1 MVLQTVLVELCLLRV
16 YDDIMRKT
24 IVVVGGGT
32 TGALATGLLA
42 TFSPI
47 SDWDIINIRSSK
59 IPNVGVGESTTPL
72 LMTALQRMGIAKE
85 FVEQTNCWPKYGAIF
100 KGWSK
105 EDLIGGWAINGHR
118 NDAIT
123 YLEGLTRNEVI
134 PRSSEYVNAGM
145 YPYDTNKESFHSPIT
160 VHIDAN
166 QTAEFIFRKFEDRV
180 TTIYGNVTEVH
191 INSDGIEKLSVDTPD
206 VKWILGGKDTYFI
219 DATGFGR
226 VLINSFDTEFIKSDL
241 PCNAAIFVNDE
252 ENLPQGQNGWE
263 SRCKDMV
270 TTATTGNAGWF
281 WNIPLKVGRGQ
292 GYVYSSDF
300 LTEEQAAEEFS
311 KYLSKDLDDGNF
323 GRLSYKPGW
332 LKTPAIKNCYAIGL
346 AAGFLDA
353 LDSPSIGQTAAQ
365 IFRFMRMLKNPDPQG
380 YTKFV
385 SKFYKKLND
394 YLLLHYKT
402 CNRTEPFWKSIEKF
416 TEEDLIDRY
425 INILEEVDWTGNQ
438 GFLLSQSSRVI
449 NNRVNMSTKVASS
462 IYDTLSKNNRLS
474 ITREIKTVPWTK
486 NIFMKHVEYGNENT
500 KRKGKRPKTSTMV
513 S

>member
-1 MVLQTVLVELCLLRV
+1 
-16 YDDIMRKT
+16 MRKT

-32 TGALATGLLA
+32 TGALAIGLLA
-42 TFSPI
+42 TFPSI
-47 SDWDIINIRSSK
+47 SDWKIINIRSS
-59 IPNVGVGESTTPL
+59 ILPTIGVGESTTPL
-72 LMTALQRMGIAKE
+72 LMTALQRMGVAKE

-118 NDAIT
+118 NDTIT

-145 YPYDTNKESFHSPIT
+145 YPYDTNNESFHSPIT

-166 QTAEFIFRKFEDRV
+166 QTAEFIFKKFEDRIK
-180 TTIYGNVTEVH
+180 TIHANITDVH
-191 INSDGIEKLSVDTPD
+191 INSDGIHRLTIDEEEKNFDPRN
-206 VKWILGGKDTYFI
+206 TYFI

-226 VLINSFDTEFIKSDL
+226 VLINSFDTKFIKSEL
-241 PCNAAIFVNDE
+241 PCNAALFVNDE

-300 LTEEQAAEEFS
+300 LTENQAIEEFS
-311 KYLSKDLDDGNF
+311 HHLGKDLEDYNF
-323 GRLSYKPGW
+323 TNSGRLYYRPGW
-332 LKTPAIKNCYAIGL
+332 VETPAIKNCYAIGL

-425 INILEEVDWTGNQ
+425 INILEEVDEGVIEAVKPV
-438 GFLLSQSSRVI
+438 SSSRVI

-462 IYDTLSKNNRLS
+462 IYKTLSKNERLS
-474 ITREIKTVPWTK
+474 INGETKCVPWTRD
-486 NIFMKHVEYGNENT
+486 IFMKHVEYGNE
-500 KRKGKRPKTSTMV
+500 K
-513 S
+513 

>member
-1 MVLQTVLVELCLLRV
+1 MVLVELCLLRV
-16 YDDIMRKT
+16 YDDNMQKT

-42 TFSPI
+42 TFPPI
-47 SDWDIINIRSSK
+47 RDWDIINIRSSLPT
-59 IPNVGVGESTTPL
+59 IGVGESTTPL
-72 LMTALQRMGIAKE
+72 LMTALQRMGIAEE

-180 TTIYGNVTEVH
+180 ITIDGNVTEVH
-191 INSDGIEKLSVDTPD
+191 INSDGIEKLSVDNPAI
-206 VKWILGGKDTYFI
+206 KAILGGKDTYFI

-226 VLINSFDTEFIKSDL
+226 VLINSFGIEFIKSEL
-241 PCNAAIFVNDE
+241 PCNAALFVNDE
-252 ENLPQGQNGWE
+252 ENLSQGQNGWE

-281 WNIPLKVGRGQ
+281 WNIPLKSGRGH
-292 GYVYSSDF
+292 GYVYSSDY
-300 LTEEQAAEEFS
+300 LTENQAIEEFS
-311 KYLSKDLDDGNF
+311 HHLGKDLENYNF
-323 GRLSYKPGW
+323 TNSGRLYYRPGW
-332 LKTPAIKNCYAIGL
+332 VKTPAIKNCYAIGL

-353 LDSPSIGQTAAQ
+353 LDSPSIGQTTAQ
-365 IFRFMRMLKNPDPQG
+365 IFRFMRTLKNPNPQG
-380 YTKFV
+380 YSKFV
-385 SKFYKKLND
+385 SKFYEKLND

-402 CNRTEPFWKSIEKF
+402 CNRIEPFWKSIEKF

-425 INILEEVDWTGNQ
+425 INIMKEDNWTGNQ

-449 NNRVNMSTKVASS
+449 NNRVNMSTKVAST
-462 IYDTLSKNNRLS
+462 IYDTLSKNEHIS
-474 ITREIKTVPWTK
+474 INGEIKCVPWTRD
-486 NIFMKHVEYGNENT
+486 IFMKHVEFGNENT
-500 KRKGKRPKTSTMV
+500 IR
-513 S
+513 